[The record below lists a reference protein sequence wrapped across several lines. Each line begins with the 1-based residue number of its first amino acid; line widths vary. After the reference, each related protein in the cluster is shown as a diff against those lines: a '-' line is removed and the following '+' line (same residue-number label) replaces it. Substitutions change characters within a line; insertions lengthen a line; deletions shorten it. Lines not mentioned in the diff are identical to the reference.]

1 MSTVEKF
8 LMGALFVVALFIM
21 VNPQNKANEV
31 ITAIANGLS
40 NVFGT
45 LQGRQPGQAIL

>member
-8 LMGALFVVALFIM
+8 LMGALLVIALFIM

-31 ITAIANGLS
+31 ITAISSGLGNIFS
-40 NVFGT
+40 V
-45 LQGRQPGQAIL
+45 LQGREATLRS